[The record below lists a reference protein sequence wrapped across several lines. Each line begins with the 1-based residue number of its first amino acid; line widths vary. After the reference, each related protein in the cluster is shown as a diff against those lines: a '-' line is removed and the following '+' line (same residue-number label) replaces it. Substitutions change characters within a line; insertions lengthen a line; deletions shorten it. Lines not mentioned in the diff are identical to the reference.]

1 MLDCGGDQRA
11 AMPFSSR
18 HSTVLPAAQGPTHST
33 GKAGPDRP
41 AVAAVAAVALMQEV
55 LDAVDAEIRGDDE
68 RIADEVRRNPFER
81 RRCAAYFQPE
91 ILSFRTHTNRI
102 LRSESI
108 VE

>member
-1 MLDCGGDQRA
+1 MLDCGGDQWA

-41 AVAAVAAVALMQEV
+41 AVAAVALTQEV

-68 RIADEVRRNPFER
+68 RIADEVRRNPFES